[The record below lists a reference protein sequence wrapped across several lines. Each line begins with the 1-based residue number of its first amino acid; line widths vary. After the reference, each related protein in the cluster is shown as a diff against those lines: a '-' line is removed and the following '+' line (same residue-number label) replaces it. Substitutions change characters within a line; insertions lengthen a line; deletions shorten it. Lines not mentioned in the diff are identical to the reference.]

1 MNICCQTTRA
11 GGLWAVAVGTDIQRS
26 SFVYMTNSICQRLYD
41 SEINFTISCFW
52 DDGFVVMLGDSM
64 NDYVAQTSVR
74 TWEQAEQWL
83 RSAAMLHFPDS
94 QFAKDERSNVT
105 A

>member
-52 DDGFVVMLGDSM
+52 DDGFVVMLGDSSIWGYLLQA
-64 NDYVAQTSVR
+64 DQT
-74 TWEQAEQWL
+74 QAACLNQL
-83 RSAAMLHFPDS
+83 NLTTPSGRKVPANA
-94 QFAKDERSNVT
+94 
-105 A
+105 